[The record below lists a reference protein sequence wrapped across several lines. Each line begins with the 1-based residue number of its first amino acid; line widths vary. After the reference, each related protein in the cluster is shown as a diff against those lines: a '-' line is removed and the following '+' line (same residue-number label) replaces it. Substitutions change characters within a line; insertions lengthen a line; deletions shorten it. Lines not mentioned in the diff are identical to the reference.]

1 MVRLKFLLY
10 YSMVLILLQNCREP
24 FDVEVPA
31 GNSLLVVNGMITD
44 HPGPYMIKLSRS
56 SPLGSL
62 DFPAESGASVAI
74 ESASGEIENLVE
86 ASEGYYFTSEDGI
99 RGEIGEQYRVSIQ
112 TRHEETYQSDW
123 KLLKQSPPIDSVYFT
138 YKEEQAEEG
147 LLQGIQTFVDTHDP
161 TNKTEYYRYDW
172 IETWHY
178 TVPYSPQYEYLG
190 NDSTSVIEKK
200 AVCWIEQPSTSI
212 DIASSTQN
220 DRDIISRHPILFITT
235 QTPRLRI
242 LYSLLV
248 NQYALDQDE
257 YLFWKGLKETVNESG
272 TLFDKQPQS
281 IIGNIHRINSDEPVL
296 GYFSA
301 SSISAKRIFMD
312 RSDLPEDTQVD
323 VSLFNDCLV
332 DTYIIE
338 KSSTSDK
345 EVFNALDRG
354 LVFYDFYREFVNI
367 SGYIITTVPCSDCTY
382 HGGALE
388 KPDYWPE

>member
-1 MVRLKFLLY
+1 MVRLKLLLY
-10 YSMVLILLQNCREP
+10 YSLVLILLQNCREP

-74 ESASGEIENLVE
+74 ESASGEIETLVE
-86 ASEGYYFTSEDGI
+86 ASNGYYFTSEDGI

-323 VSLFNDCLV
+323 VSLFNDCFV

-338 KSSTSDK
+338 KSSTSDM

-382 HGGALE
+382 HGGTSE
-388 KPDYWPE
+388 KPYYWPE